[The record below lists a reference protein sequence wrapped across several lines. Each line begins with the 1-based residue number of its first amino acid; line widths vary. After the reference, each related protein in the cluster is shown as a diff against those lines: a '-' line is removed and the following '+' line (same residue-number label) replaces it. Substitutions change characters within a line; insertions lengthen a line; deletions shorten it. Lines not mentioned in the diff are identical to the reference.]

1 MKTQKTE
8 CPQWDQGWQR
18 EFSNSC
24 KANNWLKNNNPCNCH
39 ENLPCDYGNGEAI
52 TCQVN
57 LIYDPCIDECSESP
71 MYTCTEM
78 MDACNCDPLDYV
90 NDLHCDRTTT
100 TTTTTTSAN
109 TTSPDSEDDSL
120 LWLWIILSIVA
131 TLLLFLVLGFIW
143 WRKRK

>member
-8 CPQWDQGWQR
+8 CPEWDQGWQI
-18 EFSNSC
+18 EFRDSC

-57 LIYDPCIDECSESP
+57 LIYDPCMNQCSESP

-100 TTTTTTSAN
+100 TTTTTT
-109 TTSPDSEDDSL
+109 TSPDSEDGSL